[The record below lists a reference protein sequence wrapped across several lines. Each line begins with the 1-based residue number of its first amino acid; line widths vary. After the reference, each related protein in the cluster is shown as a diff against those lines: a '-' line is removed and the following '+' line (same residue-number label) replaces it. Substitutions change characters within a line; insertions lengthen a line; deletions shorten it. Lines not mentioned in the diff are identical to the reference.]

1 MQQQTSDNQPWWQYG
16 HVWLIIAGP
25 AAVIVAGFITL
36 AIAIRMP
43 DPVVAEDY
51 YRRGL
56 NINKTLAAEKDI
68 QLAPAMQSRNHV
80 VTPKSEPSQLE
91 AAKPELLPKP
101 Q

>member
-56 NINKTLAAEKDI
+56 NINKTLAAEKDM

>member
-1 MQQQTSDNQPWWQYG
+1 MQQQTSDTQPWWQYG

>member
-1 MQQQTSDNQPWWQYG
+1 MKPEKLDTKAWWKYG

-36 AIAIRMP
+36 AIAIGTP
-43 DPVVAEDY
+43 DPVIADDY

-56 NINKTLAAEKDI
+56 DINKTLAAEKDL

-80 VTPKSEPSQLE
+80 VTPKPD
-91 AAKPELLPKP
+91 AVKP
-101 Q
+101 